1 MRREHA
7 RLDGERGQLVAAA
20 AQAKGKIAEVELQII
35 QLDQNLRTDVI
46 KDLREAQ
53 AKEAELLE
61 RKVAAED
68 QLKRIDIRAPQAGIV
83 HQLAAHT
90 VGGVITQSE
99 PIMLIVPEG
108 DALVIEAKLSPQDI
122 DHIKVGQETYIRFP
136 AFNQRITPE
145 FDGRVTRI
153 SA

>member
-1 MRREHA
+1 
-7 RLDGERGQLVAAA
+7 
-20 AQAKGKIAEVELQII
+20 
-35 QLDQNLRTDVI
+35 LRTDVI

-68 QLKRIDIRAPQAGIV
+68 QLKRIDIRAPQAGVV

-99 PIMLIVPEG
+99 PIM
-108 DALVIEAKLSPQDI
+108 S
-122 DHIKVGQETYIRFP
+122 
-136 AFNQRITPE
+136 
-145 FDGRVTRI
+145 
-153 SA
+153 S